1 MIDINSRLMEV
12 LKYGN
17 SVQPNKFQIQNKS
30 IHDMNWMY
38 KILNWELNKSF
49 MEFDEKIVDNFE
61 SSD

>member
-1 MIDINSRLMEV
+1 MEV